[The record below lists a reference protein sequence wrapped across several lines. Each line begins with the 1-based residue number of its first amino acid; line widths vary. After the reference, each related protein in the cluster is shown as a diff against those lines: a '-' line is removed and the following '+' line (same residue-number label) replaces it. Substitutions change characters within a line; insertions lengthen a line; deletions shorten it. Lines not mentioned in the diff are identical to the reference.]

1 MVLKTMLFV
10 WLFAIAAGWANAC
23 LVQARPASHGHEGA
37 PGSSGR
43 LALLVSAAGDATVHP
58 GDHGAAADACLSF
71 CDSEQGAIPKL
82 KLPVLEDPDVE
93 HAAPAWMAL
102 AWSVERRPARAG
114 RPAAQPPPDPP
125 VAIRF
130 LRLTL

>member
-1 MVLKTMLFV
+1 MVLKTMLLV

-23 LVQARPASHGHEGA
+23 LLQSRPASHDHAGS
-37 PGSSGR
+37 PGSSGG
-43 LALLVSAAGDATVHP
+43 LAALVSAAAEPTVRP
-58 GDHGAAADACLSF
+58 DDNGAAADACLSF

-82 KLPVLEDPDVE
+82 KPPGLEDPDVS
-93 HAAPAWMAL
+93 HAAPLWMSQP
-102 AWSVERRPARAG
+102 WSAEWRPAPVRH
-114 RPAAQPPPDPP
+114 PAAQPPPDPP